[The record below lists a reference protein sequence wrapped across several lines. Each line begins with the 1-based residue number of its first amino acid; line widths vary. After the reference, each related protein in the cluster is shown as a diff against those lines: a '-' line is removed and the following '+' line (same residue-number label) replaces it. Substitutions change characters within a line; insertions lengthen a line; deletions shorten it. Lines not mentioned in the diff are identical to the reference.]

1 MAVDLAALA
10 REREQRNAARPRP
23 AAQPP
28 KSTPRSS
35 NAPRAGVPLL
45 KAHRSTRMAHAIGLF
60 LCVVVSPLFAM
71 IFPGRV
77 ALMVFAAG
85 CLLAR
90 TGAAFVHSLLPD
102 MLREG
107 APPNDLATS
116 DGLFN
121 AAALENFND
130 EWAREYENLLE
141 CLAFACTYGKQN
153 CLTNDMY
160 SGDLTLGKIWT
171 LVSNKLRDGVIRCD

>member
-1 MAVDLAALA
+1 M
-10 REREQRNAARPRP
+10 
-23 AAQPP
+23 
-28 KSTPRSS
+28 TPRS
-35 NAPRAGVPLL
+35 RIM
-45 KAHRSTRMAHAIGLF
+45 RST
-60 LCVVVSPLFAM
+60 VVSPLFAM

-77 ALMVFAAG
+77 ALIVFAAG

-130 EWAREYENLLE
+130 EWAREYEADIGEMRMALTESEASRREAEERQARAQEAAKKKSDAERQHFEVRPRKKHGSARFQRRATLS
-141 CLAFACTYGKQN
+141 LQFPAFPAPLFFVPFLPPPFG
-153 CLTNDMY
+153 LP
-160 SGDLTLGKIWT
+160 TL
-171 LVSNKLRDGVIRCD
+171 R